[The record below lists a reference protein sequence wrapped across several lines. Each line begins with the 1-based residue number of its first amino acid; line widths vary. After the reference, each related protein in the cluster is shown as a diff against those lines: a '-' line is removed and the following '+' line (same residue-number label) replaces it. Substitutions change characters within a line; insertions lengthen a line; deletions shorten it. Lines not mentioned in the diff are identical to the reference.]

1 MSGFI
6 DTSLSFK
13 NYYLLQKGSNYNVR
27 LTSKILY
34 RHPKTVAEQK
44 I

>member
-6 DTSLSFK
+6 DISLSIK
-13 NYYLLQKGSNYNVR
+13 NHYLLQKRIKCKVR

>member
-1 MSGFI
+1 MDI
-6 DTSLSFK
+6 SLSVK
-13 NYYLLQKGSNYNVR
+13 NNYLLQTRSNYKAR

-34 RHPKTVAEQK
+34 RHPKTVAKQK